1 MKTLSV
7 YLTVAFLILSA
18 LVSAQCTL
26 TGKVIDKHSREGVA
40 YANVSLIAV
49 NDSSLVTGTISNNSG
64 SFKIKNIAAGNY
76 HVKISFIGY
85 QPRIISNV
93 LLESGTRN
101 IGETE
106 IQLLTENLAEVT
118 ATSNK
123 LPLSYKV
130 DRKVIDAESFPAA
143 DAAID
148 LLENVPSVQ
157 VDLDG
162 NLTYRGDGTFLV
174 YINGHQVS
182 NGTEK
187 LRQLSTSRIDRI
199 EIITNPS
206 AKYDADGTAGI
217 IQIILK
223 KNRLE
228 GYAINSSIKT
238 NTLGGNELLFS
249 IDNKTERSGWYVNGS
264 WGKSIWGKTDETNEQ
279 SITSNNITYLSL
291 SDMKTKYYQNK
302 TYLELGFNYD
312 LTDKDFIDFSGYLHP
327 TVTREKYKQKGWYTE
342 QEIDETG
349 DTTTSSYYYDAL
361 TSSTYQYIGGTFT
374 YEHAFNKSHSHLLSA
389 YFDYSDFLSDFEKT
403 EVDEKDYGS
412 YNEREGYIKNENNEI
427 EMEGRLNYKIPLG
440 SKTTLESG
448 AEMDADH
455 IPEITSTSGTWDE
468 NSTLTK
474 YDDDPANQV
483 VDFTQNIYSTYVIF
497 KREGEKLAI
506 QLGARMEFTHRDID
520 YSYQTNAGEQV
531 NTSTKK
537 NFNDFFPSTHFTYNL
552 TKNQQLYT
560 SYSRRI
566 KRPSYWNLIP
576 IVQYNT
582 LYTYYTG
589 NGDLIPSY
597 SNNWEV
603 GYKKSWKRNFISGE
617 FFARKTK
624 NVMQNYT
631 YTMSEDVL
639 LFSPENVGKSTSI
652 GVEFMAGINIFPW
665 WNSNLSSNLYSY
677 KLDIDFDDVDETQ
690 SEVKKSMRWNNT
702 FVLPKSFTLKWDLN
716 YKSPVTISQAKREGY
731 FYSNLALK
739 KEIMDGKW
747 AFTAV
752 YSDIFSS
759 VEYTTNYY
767 GDGFSITKHTDNQ
780 PYFSLKV
787 AYSFDNQK

>member
-1 MKTLSV
+1 MKTLFV
-7 YLTVAFLILSA
+7 YLTGIFLTLST
-18 LVSAQCTL
+18 LTSAQCIL
-26 TGKVIDKHSREGVA
+26 TGKVIDNHTHEGIA
-40 YANVSLIAV
+40 YANISVLTV
-49 NDSSLVTGTISNNSG
+49 EDSSLVTGTISNNSG
-64 SFKIKNIAAGNY
+64 NFKIKDIKPGNY
-76 HVKISFIGY
+76 LVMISFIGY
-85 QPRIISNV
+85 QQQLVDQITLKP
-93 LLESGTRN
+93 GTFD
-101 IGETE
+101 IGETAL
-106 IQLLTENLAEVT
+106 QLLTKNIAEVT
-118 ATSNK
+118 ASTTK
-123 LPLSYKV
+123 LPMSYKV
-130 DRKVIDAESFPAA
+130 DRKVIDAESFPEAN
-143 DAAID
+143 AAID
-148 LLENVPSVQ
+148 LLENMPSVQ

-187 LRQLSTSRIDRI
+187 LRQLPTSRIDRI

-206 AKYDADGTAGI
+206 AKYDAEGTAGI
-217 IQIILK
+217 IQIMLK

-228 GYAINSSIKT
+228 GYAINSSIKS
-238 NTLGGNELLFS
+238 NTLGGNEFLFS
-249 IDNKTERSGWYVNGS
+249 IDNKKERSGWYINGS
-264 WGKSIWGKTDETNEQ
+264 WGKSVWEKTDETNEQ
-279 SITSNNITYLSL
+279 SITTNNITYLSL
-291 SDMKTKYYQNK
+291 SDMNTKYYQNK

-312 LTDKDFIDFSGYLHP
+312 LSDKDFIDFSGYLHP

-342 QEIDETG
+342 NEIDGIG

-374 YEHAFNKSHSHLLSA
+374 YEHAFNKSRSHLLSA

-403 EVDEKDYGS
+403 EIDEKDFGS
-412 YNEREGYIKNENNEI
+412 YSEREGYIKNENNER

-440 SKTTLESG
+440 SNTTIESG

-468 NSTLTK
+468 NGTLTK
-474 YDDDPANQV
+474 YDDDPANQA
-483 VDFTQNIYSTYVIF
+483 VDFTQNIYSTFLIF

-537 NFNDFFPSTHFTYNL
+537 NFNNFFPSTHFTYNF
-552 TKNQQLYT
+552 TKSQQLYT

-566 KRPSYWNLIP
+566 RRPSYWNLIP

-597 SNNWEV
+597 SNTWEV
-603 GYKKSWKRNFISGE
+603 GYKKSWKRNFISSE
-617 FFARKTK
+617 FFTRKTK

-631 YTMSEDVL
+631 TTTTEDVL

-652 GVEFMAGINIFPW
+652 GIEFMAGINIFPW

-677 KLDIDFDDVDETQ
+677 KLDIDLEDLQEIQ
-690 SEVKKSMRWNNT
+690 SYWVKNSRWNNT
-702 FVLPKSFTLKWDLN
+702 FMLPKSFTLKWDLN
-716 YKSPVTISQAKREGY
+716 YKSSVRTSQAKREGY
-731 FYSNLALK
+731 LYSNLSLK

-759 VEYTTNYY
+759 VEYTTNYN
-767 GDGFSITKHTDNQ
+767 GNGFSIIKHTDNQ